1 MLSLS
6 QALKRWSREPV
17 IGTTADEIETMRFY
31 SRQAQE
37 ILMEINT
44 QYHEP
49 EVLRQLFSRLIGRP
63 VDEVIKTIKGIKCGV
78 KPTSCPDQLALA
90 LEQAVAEEAK

>member
-1 MLSLS
+1 MY
-6 QALKRWSREPV
+6 RHMNRYTCSRAV
-17 IGTTADEIETMRFY
+17 DFDVKDGIVTSCQFIGGCDG
-31 SRQAQE
+31 
-37 ILMEINT
+37 NT
-44 QYHEP
+44 KG
-49 EVLRQLFSRLIGRP
+49 VAKLVVGRP